1 MSTFKGWVCFII
13 ANILVVCFV
22 LFVPKWPL
30 PVIGALLLLIA
41 NFICY
46 TLFKA
51 RAERNLSRVS
61 LNVGRKEVKSSTQL
75 LRYAA
80 SAMAFISFITTAE
93 GMKSFVFNNVSWQAY
108 LASFAVQSI
117 LLVFNFLFFHFY
129 VRIKHLK
136 ELPSFFKRALTYCIV
151 FLFTG
156 ALIVSSTFSFV
167 FIANNTYKI
176 MRPKNSNITIE
187 KFLTEEAYN
196 LSRVNDEIGEKLRKK
211 IVDKTGVLKESIG
224 QQRTANNT
232 SLKTKINEILD
243 IEDLAR
249 YEQAE
254 EFYSQEEY
262 EADVLIR
269 PSFAERYEKIFERIG
284 KRNETYTKLYE
295 DDYLPAYNFYD
306 GFKKEEDKSAYTDYK
321 DLKARI
327 DKLTDMCRDG
337 GRIDD
342 EISEID
348 GIEINRL
355 VHYIADYKD
364 RAKKAFRD
372 LKSNMKALCR
382 LFERIRDEAY
392 GENAE
397 TESTVAANE
406 ENITDIFT
414 FVYNN
419 EYDSTEAERILG
431 FLSEQREAM
440 RRQNADGAGQSGSTS
455 QPDSTSEPDNQYEEL
470 AKFTE
475 AFNSFVNYTELKK
488 QIKDFIDDR
497 LSITY
502 YIKSEGE
509 SDPAPSGEGGHTYKT
524 VSEAEWTQERKQDF
538 VVFISCLK
546 GLPDLEKY
554 KKEDASAENKEKE
567 DASVKN
573 EEEASALMKDYDQQA
588 VLEEAYTLNRDLLEK
603 ISDFEKAI
611 NYFKYDFRLMAVLSA
626 IMALFMDLASF
637 LTGGFMFGASFF
649 DELKK
654 PKKQKKQ
661 QKPNP

>member
-1 MSTFKGWVCFII
+1 MRTFKGWVCFII

-129 VRIKHLK
+129 VRIKHLN

-167 FIANNTYKI
+167 FIANNTYKD

-232 SLKTKINEILD
+232 SLETKINEILGD
-243 IEDLAR
+243 TTIGEYAMV
-249 YEQAE
+249 ET
-254 EFYSQEEY
+254 FYS
-262 EADVLIR
+262 
-269 PSFAERYEKIFERIG
+269 
-284 KRNETYTKLYE
+284 E
-295 DDYLPAYNFYD
+295 DDYNDDIARFPGITAEYGIIRHNLDTKHKRYESLYKDYYKPAYAFYKGLED
-306 GFKKEEDKSAYTDYK
+306 ETKRTEDINYNKMVSLIGPLSDKCRDEVGDIDKEINEIDEIQIKRYLVDYISHYKNDAKEEFRRLK
-321 DLKARI
+321 DEMK
-327 DKLTDMCRDG
+327 KLRD
-337 GRIDD
+337 
-342 EISEID
+342 
-348 GIEINRL
+348 
-355 VHYIADYKD
+355 
-364 RAKKAFRD
+364 
-372 LKSNMKALCR
+372 

-392 GENAE
+392 GKNAE
-397 TESTVAANE
+397 TESAVAANE
-406 ENITDIFT
+406 EKITEIFA

-419 EYDSTEAERILG
+419 EYNRTTADRLLD
-431 FLSEQREAM
+431 FLSGQREAM

-502 YIKSEGE
+502 YIKSKGE

-524 VSEAEWTQERKQDF
+524 VSEAEWTKQRKQDF

-546 GLPDLEKY
+546 GLPDLEQY
-554 KKEDASAENKEKE
+554 KNKED
-567 DASVKN
+567 
-573 EEEASALMKDYDQQA
+573 ASALMKDYDKQA

-654 PKKQKKQ
+654 PNKQNKQNKQ
-661 QKPNP
+661 QTP

>member
-51 RAERNLSRVS
+51 RAERDLSRVS

-93 GMKSFVFNNVSWQAY
+93 GMESFVFNNVSWQAY

-129 VRIKHLK
+129 VRIKHLR

-167 FIANNTYKI
+167 FIANNTYKG
-176 MRPKNSNITIE
+176 MRAKNSNMTIE
-187 KFLTEEAYN
+187 KFLIDEASK
-196 LSRVNDEIGEKLRKK
+196 LSKVNDEIGEKLRTD
-211 IVDKTGVLKESIG
+211 VVE
-224 QQRTANNT
+224 
-232 SLKTKINEILD
+232 KTKNL
-243 IEDLAR
+243 
-249 YEQAE
+249 
-254 EFYSQEEY
+254 
-262 EADVLIR
+262 
-269 PSFAERYEKIFERIG
+269 
-284 KRNETYTKLYE
+284 
-295 DDYLPAYNFYD
+295 
-306 GFKKEEDKSAYTDYK
+306 KS
-321 DLKARI
+321 
-327 DKLTDMCRDG
+327 
-337 GRIDD
+337 
-342 EISEID
+342 
-348 GIEINRL
+348 GIEVL
-355 VHYIADYKD
+355 T
-364 RAKKAFRD
+364 
-372 LKSNMKALCR
+372 
-382 LFERIRDEAY
+382 
-392 GENAE
+392 GNAE
-397 TESTVAANE
+397 TENDRRIIDKVSEHNVSHCSKEDAFYTTAECTADKENARYKTEYDDIYEMLDSRKKTYDGIYDEVYEPAYTLYLNLKNNADIRKKTDSNTVTAKHDSLSKAYGDIVEVLQKLPEVKTLHLINAVSVYRNRANDAFDRLKQSINQLASFYAAMIPVYEGVTPAASIASGNE
-406 ENITDIFT
+406 KKITDIFT

-419 EYDSTEAERILG
+419 EYDSTEAERILD

-440 RRQNADGAGQSGSTS
+440 RRQNADRAGQSGSTS

-475 AFNSFVNYTELKK
+475 VFNSFVKYAELKDR
-488 QIKDFIDDR
+488 IKRFIDND

-524 VSEAEWTQERKQDF
+524 VSEAEWTQERKRDF
-538 VVFISCLK
+538 VEFISCLK
-546 GLPDLEKY
+546 ALPDLEQY
-554 KKEDASAENKEKE
+554 KEKE

-588 VLEEAYTLNRDLLEK
+588 VLEEAYTLNRDLLED
-603 ISDFEKAI
+603 ISDFEQAI

-626 IMALFMDLASF
+626 IMALFMDVASF
-637 LTGGFMFGASFF
+637 LAGGFMFGASFF

-654 PKKQKKQ
+654 PKEK
-661 QKPNP
+661 